1 MRAGWSLL
9 LLVAACAP
17 QPAPVTGEQAQAG
30 GSCDAAAV
38 QQFVGQ
44 TADTAAPTA
53 LRLTGAKT
61 LRRYAT
67 GDMLTMD
74 YRADRL
80 NIETDANGRI
90 VKLTCG

>member
-9 LLVAACAP
+9 VLVAACAP
-17 QPAPVTGEQAQAG
+17 QPSVTDGQARAG
-30 GSCDAAAV
+30 CDAVAV

-44 TADTAAPTA
+44 PADAAASEA
-53 LRLTGAKT
+53 LRLSGAKT
-61 LRRYAT
+61 LRRYVT

-80 NIETDANGRI
+80 NVESDANGRI

>member
-1 MRAGWSLL
+1 MRAGWSMLV
-9 LLVAACAP
+9 LVAACTP
-17 QPAPVTGEQAQAG
+17 QPPVADDQARAG
-30 GSCDAAAV
+30 CDAAAV

-44 TADTAAPTA
+44 PADASAAEA
-53 LRLTGAKT
+53 LRVSGART

-80 NIETDANGRI
+80 NVESDANGRI